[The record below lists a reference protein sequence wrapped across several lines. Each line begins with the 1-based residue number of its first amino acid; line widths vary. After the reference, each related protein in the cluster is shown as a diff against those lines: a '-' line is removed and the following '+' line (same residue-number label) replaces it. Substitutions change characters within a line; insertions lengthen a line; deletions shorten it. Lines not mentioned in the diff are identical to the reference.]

1 MKKPSFSENILKFE
15 KPKKGCG
22 GIDVENMYAKFH
34 EPTMKGSGS
43 KIGGTKASG
52 EREREQ
58 EREQEK
64 LILHAKYADF
74 KQS

>member
-1 MKKPSFSENILKFE
+1 MKFE

-52 EREREQ
+52 EREE
-58 EREQEK
+58 EQEK

>member
-1 MKKPSFSENILKFE
+1 MKFE
-15 KPKKGCG
+15 KPRKTTL
-22 GIDVENMYAKFH
+22 GIDVKNMYAKFGV
-34 EPTMKGSGS
+34 PTMIGSWS

-52 EREREQ
+52 EQ
-58 EREQEK
+58 QQQEK

>member
-1 MKKPSFSENILKFE
+1 MKFE
-15 KPKKGCG
+15 KPRKTTL
-22 GIDVENMYAKFH
+22 GIDVKNMYAKFGV
-34 EPTMKGSGS
+34 PPMIGSWS

-52 EREREQ
+52 EREQ
-58 EREQEK
+58 QQQQQEK

>member
-1 MKKPSFSENILKFE
+1 
-15 KPKKGCG
+15 
-22 GIDVENMYAKFH
+22 MYAKFGV
-34 EPTMKGSGS
+34 PTMIGSWS

-52 EREREQ
+52 EQQQEQ
-58 EREQEK
+58 QEK